1 MNSFA
6 GVEYIPEPQHDERYS
21 TEWVPEF
28 SRRARGFAVYAA
40 LRELGR
46 GGVAELVERCCR
58 CARLMGEELARD
70 PRVTLLNEVVLN
82 QVLVRF
88 ATDGGNVTDE
98 VIDAVQREGTCWMSG
113 TEWEGEPAMRISV
126 CNWRTTEDD
135 IRRSARA
142 ILAQAGAV
150 AQASR

>member
-6 GVEYIPEPQHDERYS
+6 GAGYIPPPLHGERYPS
-21 TEWVPEF
+21 EWVPEF

-46 GGVAELVERCCR
+46 AGLAELVERCCDR
-58 CARLMGEELARD
+58 ARLMAEELVSD
-70 PRVTLLNEVVLN
+70 PRVTVLNDVALN

-88 ATDGGNVTDE
+88 AFDGENITDQ
-98 VIDAVQREGTCWMSG
+98 VIAAVQREGTCWMSG
-113 TEWEGEPAMRISV
+113 SEWDGEPAMRISV

-142 ILAQAGAV
+142 ILEQLAV
-150 AQASR
+150 AAPASA